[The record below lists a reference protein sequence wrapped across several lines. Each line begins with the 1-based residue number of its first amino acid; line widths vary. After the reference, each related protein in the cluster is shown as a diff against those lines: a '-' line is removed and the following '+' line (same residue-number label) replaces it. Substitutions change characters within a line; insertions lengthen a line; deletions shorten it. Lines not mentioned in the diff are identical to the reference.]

1 MNNIDILEEIKN
13 KFNKTMKIL
22 ALGEHSTFVDNS
34 FFDDFG
40 KLINISETII
50 AENKELKET
59 VEKRNNKI
67 YELLDRS
74 INALKLTNKEEVKQD
89 YIPKSKVEEK
99 IEELEKDENLINA
112 EYFIKM
118 LQSLLGKE

>member
-1 MNNIDILEEIKN
+1 MNNIDILEELKN
-13 KFNKTMKIL
+13 KQYTNKDIL
-22 ALGEHSTFVDNS
+22 GNLVLSEEEYTAIST
-34 FFDDFG
+34 
-40 KLINISETII
+40 LI

-67 YELLDRS
+67 YELDRS

-89 YIPKSKVEEK
+89 YIPKSKVEEIIHNNK
-99 IEELEKDENLINA
+99 PHIAQEK
-112 EYFIKM
+112 